1 MIWRRGCAARGR
13 WPSAAKP
20 VADSWVLGFVPDFDR
35 RNAMP
40 SFGIQ
45 ELLIVFV
52 ILLVI
57 FGGSKLPLLGRGMGE
72 GIRNFKRGLR
82 GDDSSELEEKQS

>member
-1 MIWRRGCAARGR
+1 M
-13 WPSAAKP
+13 PS
-20 VADSWVLGFVPDFDR
+20 LGF
-35 RNAMP
+35 
-40 SFGIQ
+40 Q
-45 ELLIVFV
+45 ELFVIFV

-82 GDDSSELEEKQS
+82 GDDSSELEEKKS

>member
-1 MIWRRGCAARGR
+1 
-13 WPSAAKP
+13 
-20 VADSWVLGFVPDFDR
+20 
-35 RNAMP
+35 MP
-40 SFGIQ
+40 SLGIQ
-45 ELLIVFV
+45 ELVVVFV

-82 GDDSSELEEKQS
+82 GDDSTELEEKQS

>member
-1 MIWRRGCAARGR
+1 
-13 WPSAAKP
+13 
-20 VADSWVLGFVPDFDR
+20 
-35 RNAMP
+35 MP
-40 SFGIQ
+40 SLGIQ
-45 ELLIVFV
+45 ELLVIFV

-82 GDDSSELEEKQS
+82 GDDSSELEEKKS

>member
-1 MIWRRGCAARGR
+1 
-13 WPSAAKP
+13 
-20 VADSWVLGFVPDFDR
+20 
-35 RNAMP
+35 MP

-45 ELLIVFV
+45 ELLVIFV
-52 ILLVI
+52 ILMVI

-82 GDDSSELEEKQS
+82 GDDAPELEEKGSSSGTGSSG